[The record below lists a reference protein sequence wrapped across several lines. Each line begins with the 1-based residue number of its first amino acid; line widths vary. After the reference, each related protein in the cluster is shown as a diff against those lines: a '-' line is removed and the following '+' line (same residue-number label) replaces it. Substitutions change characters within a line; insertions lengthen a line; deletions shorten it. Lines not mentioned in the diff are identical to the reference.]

1 MKFKILMFGKGYVDR
16 TQLNHGIYAS
26 DTPEL
31 YPEDATIEEFV
42 QRAEQVQTE
51 MRINLV
57 NYIANLKK
65 CTLVECDLHL
75 SIDSSAPVIN
85 DEFLADVRELVDYDY
100 ESEQEHYNALGEDV
114 RECHIFN
121 SIKRLN
127 ETLKAVGK

>member
-1 MKFKILMFGKGYVDR
+1 MKFKILMFGQGYVDK

-31 YPEDATIEEFV
+31 YPGEATIEELV
-42 QRAEQVQTE
+42 QRAEQVQTG

-75 SIDSSAPVIN
+75 SIDSRAPVIN
-85 DEFLADVRELVDYDY
+85 DEFLGAVRTLVDYDY
-100 ESEQEHYNALGEDV
+100 SSEAADFELADACCKNE
-114 RECHIFN
+114 HIFN
-121 SIKRLN
+121 SIKKID
-127 ETLKAVGK
+127 EALKAVGK